1 MCVVNSLQ
9 VRELWCFCFPKTPSV
24 CVCVCVCVCARVHAG
39 EKEPCLSHPLLTLSF
54 AGMGW

>member
-24 CVCVCVCVCARVHAG
+24 CVCVCACARVHAG